1 MRMKKSDGAGILQC
15 NIDARGKVVRL
26 VGGIMT
32 LCAGLVLC
40 ALVLSGVL
48 VSSWWWLF
56 VGLLAGVGPL
66 GIFEGRA
73 GWCVIRAMGFK
84 TPL

>member
-1 MRMKKSDGAGILQC
+1 MSNGSRYNLQC

-26 VGGIMT
+26 VGGIMA
-32 LCAGLVLC
+32 LSAGLILC
-40 ALVLSGVL
+40 TLVLLGVL
-48 VSSWWWLF
+48 NSSWWWLF
-56 VGLLAGVGPL
+56 VVLLTGSGAL